1 MLTFQTSS
9 SRLCGR
15 LPDSGPVEPWQ
26 GQCLAVM
33 VLLWDSVERKFW
45 VSPPAGWSSVTR
57 LSGSSYPS
65 PSSESSLLLLDVAIL
80 PLPALYLKKVEV
92 ISNSIWHPIR
102 IWFLHTSNN
111 SHLGIPLLSEA
122 MLHSPKFSCRNL
134 ERNSFWGDDFYAKSW
149 LLQFVLMIDPK
160 TVDLQKDSNR
170 SNVVHLDSRLN
181 FEGFSL

>member
-15 LPDSGPVEPWQ
+15 LPNSGPVEPWQ

-45 VSPPAGWSSVTR
+45 VRPPADWSSVTR

-80 PLPALYLKKVEV
+80 PLPPLYLKKVEV

-102 IWFLHTSNN
+102 VWFLHTSNN
-111 SHLGIPLLSEA
+111 SHLGIPLSVWSHA
-122 MLHSPKFSCRNL
+122 
-134 ERNSFWGDDFYAKSW
+134 SFTQV
-149 LLQFVLMIDPK
+149 LLQKFRKKQFLGWWFLPK
-160 TVDLQKDSNR
+160 VMTASVCANDR
-170 SNVVHLDSRLN
+170 SQDCWPPER
-181 FEGFSL
+181 F